1 MSTDLSSSFS
11 TVVSAFI
18 TTYCDVS
25 PDLSVADSVLFPQF
39 RSFWLRSTSELPYSA
54 LLGQFRV
61 TMTQLGF
68 RSDGGKRPRW
78 YGLALKK
85 PVLDKL

>member
-11 TVVSAFI
+11 MIVTQFI
-18 TTYCDVS
+18 TTCCDIS
-25 PDLSVADSVLFPQF
+25 PDLSVPDAALFPRF
-39 RSFWLRSTSELPYSA
+39 RSFWLRSTQDLPYSA

-68 RSDGGKRPRW
+68 HSSGGKRPRW
-78 YGLALKK
+78 KGLALKEAF
-85 PVLDKL
+85 LDSQ